1 MPARFSS
8 AGQSVSPLNMPHPS
22 PRTVWLLVLIGFN
35 IFWGGTYSAFKHL
48 GQWLDP
54 GQVVTLRYA
63 LAATLLL
70 CGWPFMSGAAPR
82 GRDLLRTCLMGVLVF
97 VAAPRF
103 QVIAA
108 QAGRAGDL
116 SVLVALEPL
125 VTTVGAA
132 LLLREVVPARRWIGF
147 AFGMLGVV
155 LLSNVWR
162 ADFQLAGLGAN
173 LIFIASFFC
182 EATYS
187 VMGKP
192 LIQRA
197 GFLKVT
203 TLALLS
209 GMIVNLAMDGPSTW
223 YAARTLP
230 IEGWL
235 EMAYLSVICTA
246 MGYGVW
252 FAAMRVVPVNVV
264 AMTVFTQPFAGTIIA
279 ALLLGEA
286 LHLGQL
292 WGGLAIAVG
301 LTLGLRQRKPP
312 QVVLPEAG
320 T

>member
-1 MPARFSS
+1 MKPGPENRMNA
-8 AGQSVSPLNMPHPS
+8 PHPTS
-22 PRTVWLLVLIGFN
+22 RTIWLLTLIGFN
-35 IFWGGTYSAFKHL
+35 VFWGGTYSAFKHL

-63 LAATLLL
+63 LAAVLLL
-70 CGWPFMSGAAPR
+70 CCWPFMSGNAPR
-82 GRDLLRTCLMGVLVF
+82 GRDLVRTAVMGVLVF

-108 QAGRAGDL
+108 QAGKAGDL

-132 LLLREVVPARRWIGF
+132 LILREVVPARRWLGF

-162 ADFQLAGLGAN
+162 ADFHFAGLGAN
-173 LIFIASFFC
+173 LLFIASFFC
-182 EATYS
+182 ESAYS

-203 TLALLS
+203 TLALVS
-209 GMIVNLAMDGPSTW
+209 GMIVNAVLDGPSTW
-223 YAARTLP
+223 SVARTLP
-230 IEGWL
+230 LGAWVEI
-235 EMAYLSVICTA
+235 AYLSVICTA

-252 FAAMRVVPVNVV
+252 FAAMRTVPVNVV
-264 AMTVFTQPFAGTIIA
+264 AMTVFTQPFAGTLIA

-286 LHLGQL
+286 LHLGQV
-292 WGGLAIAVG
+292 WGGLAIAAG
-301 LTLGLRQRKPP
+301 LALGLRQRKPP
-312 QVVLPEAG
+312 SIAPATAG
-320 T
+320 SAGDP